1 MYRHKR
7 QKSTKE
13 KSVVSLKAAYEALA
27 QLDDWNEKTLEDTM
41 MALPAQLEVKTV
53 LSSGQFVLHFPVNVQ
68 LQVALLKL
76 LTY

>member
-41 MALPAQLEVKTV
+41 MALPAQYLLGKEESLRRIQVGIDRLEKDLAT
-53 LSSGQFVLHFPVNVQ
+53 
-68 LQVALLKL
+68 A
-76 LTY
+76 